1 MATGVEPSADAE
13 RPMQNLS
20 RRTFLIA
27 AAAVS
32 GSALW
37 PERAGARG
45 WARGWVHRGAT
56 IFTWSKLAE
65 GLHVAT
71 GEGGNVLLVAGEGGS
86 LLIDSK
92 NAGFGAALRREA
104 AAIAPPVKTLVNTH
118 HHFDHTAGNAAFTG
132 DCEVLAHA
140 NAAPRFVANLA
151 TYKTNLGA
159 AVRKLAKAET
169 AEGRAVAEDIT
180 ALLAKLKDT
189 SDADAVKWWAPTRT
203 IETSGSITVGGRTA
217 ELVHVGA
224 GHTDN
229 DLIVHLPKEN
239 VIHTGDLLFN
249 KVWPY
254 FDRPAGCNSE
264 GWIRSLQ
271 RIVELANDTTVV
283 VPGHGEVTDR
293 AGVQRQIGFF
303 HAMRQD
309 AAQAAASGV
318 SREDYIKRTPEAYKD
333 YAAGDWIRPI
343 TLGGLWDEAKGV
355 AVK

>member
-1 MATGVEPSADAE
+1 ML
-13 RPMQNLS
+13 NLT

-27 AAAVS
+27 SAAVT
-32 GSALW
+32 GSALI
-37 PERAGARG
+37 PTRSLARG
-45 WARGWVHRGAT
+45 SARVGAT
-56 IFTWSKLAE
+56 IFTWTRLAD

-118 HHFDHTAGNAAFTG
+118 HHYDHTAGNAAFTG
-132 DCEVLAHA
+132 DAEVLAHA
-140 NAAPRFVANLA
+140 KAAPRFAANLA

-159 AVRKLAKAET
+159 AVRKLAKAQT
-169 AEGRAVAEDIT
+169 PEGRAVAEDIT

-189 SDADAVKWWAPTRT
+189 PDADAVKWWAPTRT
-203 IETSGSITVGGRTA
+203 IDSNGPISVGGRIA
-217 ELVHVGA
+217 ELLHVGA

-229 DLIVHLPKEN
+229 DLIVHLPREN
-239 VIHTGDLLFN
+239 VIHTGDLLFH

-271 RIVELANDTTVV
+271 RIAELANEKTVV

-293 AGVQRQIGFF
+293 AGVQRQIEFF

-309 AAQAAASGV
+309 AAQAVASGV
-318 SREDYIKRTPEAYKD
+318 TREEYIKRTPDAYKD

-343 TLGGLWDEAKGV
+343 TLGGLWDEARGV
-355 AVK
+355 PAQSP